1 MTQEEHEW
9 AKLTSTADLGA
20 FLNRLRVRRGW
31 TQADVAAHLGIPRRY
46 LHELEAGK
54 DVLAY
59 TRLFALLRTLGAE
72 LTIATGQPSS
82 PVKAR
87 QLDRPN
93 RFPPG
98 HPSSRAD
105 RSADTPDGPAGD

>member
-1 MTQEEHEW
+1 MADAQLEW
-9 AKLTSTADLGA
+9 ATVRTAADLGV

-59 TRLFALLRTLGAE
+59 TRLFALLRILGAE
-72 LTIATGQPSS
+72 LTISET
-82 PVKAR
+82 
-87 QLDRPN
+87 
-93 RFPPG
+93 
-98 HPSSRAD
+98 
-105 RSADTPDGPAGD
+105 AGTEAEDDPWQV